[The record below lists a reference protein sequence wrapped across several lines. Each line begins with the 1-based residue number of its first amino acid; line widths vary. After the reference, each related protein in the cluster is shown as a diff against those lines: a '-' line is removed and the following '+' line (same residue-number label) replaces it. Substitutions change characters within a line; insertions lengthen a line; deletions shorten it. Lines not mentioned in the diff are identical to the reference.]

1 MTALYKIDVD
11 AKAFEKGTM
20 YGRMSG
26 RSNDILAIDVR
37 NLTYTT
43 NIFFDIC
50 RGFQGIGNA
59 FMLPN
64 AIVLLTN
71 KYNSN
76 TAAGIRRRVIVL
88 TVFGACGSSGNVIG
102 LVFAALLGQFSQWA
116 WTGLTTR

>member
-1 MTALYKIDVD
+1 MLMPKCLKKGQCMEEYREDQMT
-11 AKAFEKGTM
+11 FWPS
-20 YGRMSG
+20 MSG
-26 RSNDILAIDVR
+26 TS
-37 NLTYTT
+37 TYTT